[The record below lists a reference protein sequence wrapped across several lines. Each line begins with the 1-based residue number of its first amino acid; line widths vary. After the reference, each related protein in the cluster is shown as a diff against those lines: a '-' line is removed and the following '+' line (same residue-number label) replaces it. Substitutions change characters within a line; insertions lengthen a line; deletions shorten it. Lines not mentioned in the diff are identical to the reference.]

1 MDIEA
6 IWYEGSP
13 YIYASVGLGSLS
25 NYQSYIAIISG
36 VVLLIA
42 SATILRM
49 RWTYRRAGAQQRERD
64 ERLKRVLKRKK
75 QRRSVD
81 VEEDF

>member
-13 YIYASVGLGSLS
+13 YIYAFVGLGSLS

-36 VVLLIA
+36 IVLLIA